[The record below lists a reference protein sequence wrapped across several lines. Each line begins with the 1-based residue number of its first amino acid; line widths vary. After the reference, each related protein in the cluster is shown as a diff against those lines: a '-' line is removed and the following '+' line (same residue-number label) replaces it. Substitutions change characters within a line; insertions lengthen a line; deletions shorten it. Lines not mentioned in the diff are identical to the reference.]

1 MRTKPDAEVTTGDAA
16 LKWDVF
22 VTPGIPSVSND
33 DLPPGQRRRMW
44 SPISSTL
51 IYGKRDAVLVDTF
64 ITIDQADVLVDWVRT
79 SGKNLT
85 TIYITHG
92 HADHFFGIGAL
103 LDRFPNARAVATPG
117 TVNGMK
123 RQTSPQALKSFWQAR
138 FPGQIPEKLVIAEEL
153 QGSVIDLESHE
164 LRAVEVGH
172 TDTDD
177 TTCLHVPSIGLVVGG
192 DAVYNGVHQLLVESD
207 PKKRRE
213 WIAAVDKIEAL
224 KPHTVIA
231 GHKRPG
237 NPDSPRILEETRQ
250 YIRDFDRVAEK
261 TTTARQLYDQ
271 MLALHPLRM
280 NVTTLWAS
288 ARAIKGSTS

>member
-1 MRTKPDAEVTTGDAA
+1 MRATQHTEDTTGDSA

-22 VTPGIPSVSND
+22 VTPGIPTVSNV
-33 DLPPGQRRRMW
+33 DLPPGQRKRMW

-51 IYGKRDAVLVDTF
+51 IHGKRDAVLVDTF
-64 ITIDQADVLVDWVRT
+64 ITIDQADALVDWVKT

-92 HADHFFGIGAL
+92 HPDHFFGIGAL
-103 LDRFPNARAVATPG
+103 LDHFPNARAVATPG
-117 TVNGMK
+117 SVNVMK
-123 RQTSPQALKSFWQAR
+123 QTSPQAIKGFWNTR
-138 FPGQIPEKLVIAEEL
+138 FPGQIPEKIVIAEEL
-153 QGSVIDLESHE
+153 EGNVIDLEGHE

-192 DAVYNGVHQLLVESD
+192 DAVYNGVHQLLSESD

-213 WIAAVDKIEAL
+213 WIAAIDKIESL
-224 KPHTVIA
+224 KPRTVIA

-250 YIRDFDRVAEK
+250 YIRDFDRIAEK
-261 TTTARQLYDQ
+261 ATTARELYDQ
-271 MLALHPLRM
+271 MLELHPLRM

-288 ARAIKGSTS
+288 ARAIKG

>member
-1 MRTKPDAEVTTGDAA
+1 MRTKLDVEGTTGDAA

-64 ITIDQADVLVDWVRT
+64 ITIDQADVLVDWVKT
-79 SGKNLT
+79 SGKNLM

-103 LDRFPNARAVATPG
+103 LDHFPNAMAVATPG

-123 RQTSPQALKSFWQAR
+123 RQTSPQALNGFWKTR

-153 QGSVIDLESHE
+153 EGSVIELEGQE

-213 WIAAVDKIEAL
+213 WIAAVDKIESL
-224 KPHTVIA
+224 KPRTVIA

-237 NPDSPRILEETRQ
+237 NPDSPSILEETRQ
-250 YIRDFDRVAEK
+250 YIRDFDRIAEK
-261 TTTARQLYDQ
+261 TTTARELYDQ
-271 MLALHPLRM
+271 MLELHPLRM

-288 ARAIKGSTS
+288 ARAIKG